1 MNISAIDL
9 NLLKIFAALLE
20 APSVSAAAK
29 QAGVS
34 QPAMSHGLKRL
45 RAAFDD
51 PLFVRT
57 TTGISPT
64 PHATRLAPRIREAMD
79 AAARVFGVRDEFD
92 PEQANMRFTIAS
104 TDFLDHILLP
114 RLLPILQARA
124 PGITVVTRPLNG
136 TLPKLE
142 LEEGSLDLAT
152 AGFFGDLPEG
162 FYRQSILKEDY
173 ACLVRV
179 GHPRIQEK
187 LGLREYLN
195 EGHLLVSPQGDLKG
209 AVDQVLTARGLS
221 RKVVA
226 GVSSFQLPPWIVA
239 ESDLII
245 TLPTRLARIYEKV
258 LPLRLF
264 PPPIPIPGFTI
275 VAVWHARN
283 HESRAHQWMRK
294 LIATCCDSAPQGT
307 ALQSG

>member
-9 NLLKIFAALLE
+9 NLLKIFSALIE

-34 QPAMSHGLKRL
+34 QPAMSHALRRL

-57 TTGISPT
+57 TTGITRT

-92 PEQANMRFTIAS
+92 PEQAHMRFTIAS

-114 RLLPILQARA
+114 RLLPILQTRA
-124 PGITVVTRPLNG
+124 PGITVVTRPLSG

-142 LEEGSLDLAT
+142 LEDGSLDLAT

-173 ACLVRV
+173 ACLVRA
-179 GHPRIQEK
+179 GHPRIQGK
-187 LGLREYLN
+187 LGLREYLS

-209 AVDQVLTARGLS
+209 VVDHVLAARGLS
-221 RKVVA
+221 RKIVA

-245 TLPTRLARIYEKV
+245 TMPTRLARIYEKV

-294 LIATCCDSAPQGT
+294 LVASCCDNGTSGPAPQ
-307 ALQSG
+307 